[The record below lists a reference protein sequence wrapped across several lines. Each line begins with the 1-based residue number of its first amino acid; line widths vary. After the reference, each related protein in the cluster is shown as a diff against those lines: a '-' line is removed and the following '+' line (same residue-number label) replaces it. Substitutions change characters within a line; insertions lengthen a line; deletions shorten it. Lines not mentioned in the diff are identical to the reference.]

1 MLRHIPHVTR
11 KSLLRQVPRMA
22 GRELDLHQLYRN
34 VSALG
39 GCLRVTAEKKWRVRR
54 PGRRSPPPP
63 LARGALAALPAAQL
77 RPKLPGFVL

>member
-1 MLRHIPHVTR
+1 MLWHTLHIFFT
-11 KSLLRQVPRMA
+11 LLRQVPRMA

-54 PGRRSPPPP
+54 PGRRG
-63 LARGALAALPAAQL
+63 ARRRRLPAA
-77 RPKLPGFVL
+77 RPPPCLPA